1 MGFIAGP
8 PKEDK
13 RKPWLGQPVST
24 CPSFLCEGSWQL
36 SGARASVSK
45 CPKLSESPW
54 LCSASNRMQNRRGCC
69 SATRGDRRASLWSRD
84 PFRAFSDLS
93 AGRGARY
100 SGQTPCLAA
109 GTASEM
115 DQMVS
120 YNNLLL
126 SLRKH
131 KQTGIRG
138 KDFNPSAQ
146 LLKSTLAKLQL
157 WCNFGRRE

>member
-8 PKEDK
+8 PKGDK
-13 RKPWLGQPVST
+13 RKPWLGQPVCT
-24 CPSFLCEGSWQL
+24 CSSFLCEGSWQL
-36 SGARASVSK
+36 SGARASMSNVQS
-45 CPKLSESPW
+45 CQSPHG
-54 LCSASNRMQNRRGCC
+54 CAPASNRMQNRRGCC
-69 SATRGDRRASLWSRD
+69 SASGGDRRARLWSRD
-84 PFRAFSDLS
+84 PLRAFSDLS
-93 AGRGARY
+93 AERGARY
-100 SGQTPCLAA
+100 LGQTPCLAA
-109 GTASEM
+109 GTASAM

-157 WCNFGRRE
+157 CCNFGRRE